1 MPTITFK
8 PMVEKDFDDYLK
20 GAILSYGAEL
30 ESIDMVPKG
39 SGVKAAERQFEQA
52 LPQGI
57 KTKNFYFFNTY
68 NENRQHIGIVIYGQR
83 NKDEAF
89 IIDLQIFESHQRKGY
104 GKQVMSEMEKHAKQ
118 SGFGKMSLHVFGH
131 NKSAWG
137 LYKKLGYE
145 ETSLQMSK
153 QL

>member
-1 MPTITFK
+1 MPSLTFR
-8 PMVEKDFDDYLK
+8 PMGETDFDEYLK
-20 GAILSYGAEL
+20 EAIVSYGAEL

-39 SGVKAAERQFEQA
+39 SGEKAAEQQFEQA

-57 KTKNFYFFNTY
+57 KTKNFYFFNAY
-68 NENRQHIGIVIYGQR
+68 NERQQHIGLVIYGQR
-83 NKDEAF
+83 NQDEAF
-89 IIDLQIFESHQRKGY
+89 IMDLQIFETHRQKGY
-104 GKQVMSEMEKHAKQ
+104 GKQVMLDIEKHAKER
-118 SGFGKMSLHVFGH
+118 GFKRMSLHVFGH

-153 QL
+153 HL